1 MCSTLVGILKGQC
14 SSPSSCVNKFSLGWR
29 NWVYPQCMATTWRCT
44 MDTSI
49 GYRSQSLLLPTVPS
63 RTRIV
68 HCDVKAANIFI
79 GGGKA
84 SEYVVK
90 FGDFGQAN
98 FDFGQFLHTQTAVL
112 YQLKVWVKET
122 KLNSTVYSTRVNWT
136 WHQKKFPQWC
146 VQHWHGDDWVYT
158 TIVFIWSNFPPW
170 ATRKKTYNYSQQA
183 KWSCWGC

>member
-1 MCSTLVGILKGQC
+1 
-14 SSPSSCVNKFSLGWR
+14 
-29 NWVYPQCMATTWRCT
+29 

-49 GYRSQSLLLPTVPS
+49 GYRSQSLLWPVVPS
-63 RTRIV
+63 RTQIV

-112 YQLKVWVKET
+112 YHLKIRVKET
-122 KLNSTVYSTRVNWT
+122 KLEQHRIQ
-136 WHQKKFPQWC
+136 HQ
-146 VQHWHGDDWVYT
+146 
-158 TIVFIWSNFPPW
+158 S
-170 ATRKKTYNYSQQA
+170 
-183 KWSCWGC
+183 